1 MSREKELAMLGERYI
16 SFDRQEIRAKILMP
30 TYAEARRRKGSIY
43 ATLIKELYEGYCP
56 TTAGYFEEM
65 VIKEQQLFEK
75 QAIRQRVCDE
85 PYLLFSLYDHCKL
98 AEQAM
103 RLEAIKGQD
112 ICVRLLFQCMF
123 FCEDFDKLFN
133 WLNEDLHEIVANI
146 CNGLTEKLT
155 IAETLCKVNYKYAQI
170 LTNKDIA
177 KAVNYLQT
185 AFDLARGTN
194 WLTKATEEITKPTS
208 DFVVEELAKTLLK
221 CAYLEDSAAKAVSR
235 AEQALLAISKNGQFG
250 DALLFITINLDLAY
264 FLLEDSKFDKCV
276 KALDCVYRKLTN
288 YAPTYEPYR
297 PEFCRFLSLKA
308 RYLNRTNKKDMA
320 LYIYNKAIKLAEKLD
335 MKRIWAQCL
344 TDMAK
349 IYLEHRTSQAS
360 LAEQCLLKSREILTT
375 LKDVKN
381 LKLCNYD
388 LARVKS
394 RMIYG
399 NYMEAI
405 KNSSTSR
412 CEFHRLLEWKTR
424 CKPFWTNRAK
434 VLQLEQ
440 KNPVACLLQ
449 SESTERM
456 KLEAK
461 IAAVFKHLI

>member
-103 RLEAIKGQD
+103 RLEATKGQD

-123 FCEDFDKLFN
+123 FCEDSDKLFN

-221 CAYLEDSAAKAVSR
+221 CAYLEDSAAKA
-235 AEQALLAISKNGQFG
+235 
-250 DALLFITINLDLAY
+250 
-264 FLLEDSKFDKCV
+264 
-276 KALDCVYRKLTN
+276 
-288 YAPTYEPYR
+288 
-297 PEFCRFLSLKA
+297 
-308 RYLNRTNKKDMA
+308 
-320 LYIYNKAIKLAEKLD
+320 AIKLAEKLD

-449 SESTERM
+449 SESTERT